1 MSYSKMLRASLM
13 VMLVMLTVA
22 ACTNADD
29 TEPKA
34 TPTPIAVKLFTV
46 VPQVYLAG
54 YMGADQ
60 ENYFE
65 QENLSSE
72 ILFTHSALE
81 LDFSEVLAKVA
92 AGEGQFGIASADSIL
107 VAREQGLPIVALAS
121 IYQEDPTSII
131 SLASKN
137 IAQPADLEGKEFVV
151 WSFERPLRLFAH
163 VAGLDMEQVGVVYPP
178 QGSTAQG
185 STMFITG
192 EVDGMVVDWTA
203 TAVQATA
210 GGVVFDVLTF
220 SDFGF
225 VGYPCLLF
233 TTEEMIQNQPDVVQ
247 HFVNAFVRGM
257 QYAVQHPDE
266 MLTWFV
272 ENYNDDLFPQQRVT
286 DPKVMEAIAPFIAP
300 PDSQPGVMDEGTWQT
315 IHDTM
320 VEAGMLTTTDV
331 RHAYTRLFVNAYY
344 KND

>member
-1 MSYSKMLRASLM
+1 MYYSKMLRASLM
-13 VMLVMLTVA
+13 LMLVMLMAA
-22 ACTNADD
+22 ACTNVDD
-29 TEPKA
+29 TEP
-34 TPTPIAVKLFTV
+34 TPTPVAVKLFTV

-60 ENYFE
+60 QDYFE
-65 QENLSSE
+65 QENLTSE
-72 ILFTHSALE
+72 VLFTHSDLE
-81 LDFSEVLAKVA
+81 RDFSEVLAKVA

-107 VAREQGLPIVALAS
+107 VAREQGLPIVAIAS

-131 SLASKN
+131 SLAAKN
-137 IAQPADLEGKEFVV
+137 IHEPADLEGKQFIV
-151 WSFERPLRLFAH
+151 WSFERPVRLFAQ

-178 QGSTAQG
+178 EGSTAQG
-185 STMFITG
+185 ATMFITG
-192 EVDGMVVDWTA
+192 QVDGMVVDWTA
-203 TAVQATA
+203 AAVQATA

-225 VGYPCLLF
+225 VDYPCLLF
-233 TTEEMIQNQPDVVQ
+233 TTEDMIQTQPDVVQ

-257 QYAVQHPDE
+257 QYAVEHPNE

-300 PDSQPGVMDEGTWQT
+300 ADSQPGVMVETTWQA
-315 IHDTM
+315 IHDQM
-320 VEAGMLTTTDV
+320 VEAGMLTATDV
-331 RHAYTRLFVNAYY
+331 HQAYTRQFVNTYY

>member
-1 MSYSKMLRASLM
+1 MSYPKTLRASLM
-13 VMLVMLTVA
+13 LMLVMLMAA

-34 TPTPIAVKLFTV
+34 TPTPAAVKLFTV

-60 ENYFE
+60 QNYFE
-65 QENLSSE
+65 QENLTSE
-72 ILFTHSALE
+72 ILFTHSDLE
-81 LDFSEVLAKVA
+81 RDFSEVLAKVA

-107 VAREQGLPIVALAS
+107 VAREQGLPIVAIAS
-121 IYQEDPTSII
+121 IYQQDPTSII
-131 SLASKN
+131 SLEAKN
-137 IAQPADLEGKEFVV
+137 IHEPADLEGKQFIV
-151 WSFERPLRLFAH
+151 WSFERPVRLFAH

-178 QGSTAQG
+178 QGDTAQG
-185 STMFITG
+185 ATMFITG
-192 EVDGMVVDWTA
+192 QVDGMVVDWTA
-203 TAVQATA
+203 AAVQATA

-220 SDFGF
+220 SDYGF
-225 VGYPCLLF
+225 VDYPCLLF
-233 TTEEMIQNQPDVVQ
+233 TTEDMIQNQPAVVQ

-257 QYAVQHPDE
+257 QYAVEHPDE
-266 MLTWFV
+266 MLAWFV

-300 PDSQPGVMDEGTWQT
+300 ADSQPGVMVETTWQA

-320 VEAGMLTTTDV
+320 VEAGLLTATDV
-331 RHAYTRLFVNAYY
+331 TQAYTRQFVNAYY